1 VDIKK
6 TYSRPALV
14 AHGSVSEMT
23 EGVKYT
29 ISPSDGW
36 VLGDDHDDDGQ
47 PDDLGYLS

>member
-1 VDIKK
+1 MDIKK

-29 ISPSDGW
+29 VSPSDGW
-36 VLGDDHDDDGQ
+36 LLGDEDNPDAP